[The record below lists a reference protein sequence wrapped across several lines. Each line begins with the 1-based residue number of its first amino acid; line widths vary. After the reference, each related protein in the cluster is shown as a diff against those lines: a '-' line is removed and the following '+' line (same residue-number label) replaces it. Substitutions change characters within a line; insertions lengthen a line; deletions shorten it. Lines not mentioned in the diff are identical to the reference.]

1 MKTIAV
7 KYIHP
12 ISQGEL
18 SCLGFACPTTCQ
30 CNVYHKIPAA
40 QPLVSFL
47 GPFIS
52 RFIRAGIYFALDGVR
67 PILPG
72 PTSHRPPNRI
82 TGEK

>member
-12 ISQGEL
+12 ISQGEMSRL
-18 SCLGFACPTTCQ
+18 SFACQTAYE
-30 CNVYHKIPAA
+30 CNAYHKISAI

-52 RFIRAGIYFALDGVR
+52 RSIRAGIYFALDGVR
-67 PILPG
+67 PSLPG
-72 PTSHRPPNRI
+72 TASHRPPNKI

>member
-1 MKTIAV
+1 MKTIAA
-7 KYIHP
+7 KYIHL
-12 ISQGEL
+12 ISQGEMSRL
-18 SCLGFACPTTCQ
+18 DFACQTAYE
-30 CNVYHKIPAA
+30 CNAYHKKPAI

-52 RFIRAGIYFALDGVR
+52 RSIRAGIYFALDGVR

-72 PTSHRPPNRI
+72 ATSRRPPNKI

>member
-7 KYIHP
+7 EYRHP
-12 ISQGEL
+12 LSQGDL
-18 SCLGFACPTTCQ
+18 CLQSIACQANGPSNT
-30 CNVYHKIPAA
+30 YHKTPAT

-52 RFIRAGIYFALDGVR
+52 RFIQAGIYFALDDNS

-72 PTSHRPPNRI
+72 TTSNRPTNKI
-82 TGEK
+82 TGEQ